1 VHWSLQVIAALAMF
15 GISAGMILYERS
27 RLRAARFPVSEGGRV
42 FYWMTYLSL
51 LVLGVTVLLSAMIR

>member
-1 VHWSLQVIAALAMF
+1 MF